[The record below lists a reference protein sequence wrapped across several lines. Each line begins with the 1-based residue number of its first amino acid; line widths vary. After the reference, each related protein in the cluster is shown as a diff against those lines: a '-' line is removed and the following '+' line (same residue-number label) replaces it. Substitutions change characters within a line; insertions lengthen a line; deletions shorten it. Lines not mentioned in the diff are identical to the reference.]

1 MNQLPNMQTFND
13 FLEHYGVKGM
23 KWGVRKSAYATAH
36 DDYKTSPK
44 DKVVALDDISVEEN
58 NELASIARS
67 VKTFMSDEYR
77 MLSENSE
84 WIVEDFLEKNKKGLQ
99 DPKRQEK
106 LINQLQREVEKDLER
121 FAQDAIDNEFPGTNH
136 KAKVDLSDNWCTVT
150 VGTEKWYKEQI
161 ESQLKHADDY
171 EAVSFKFELKRSD
184 GTPLIPKNI
193 VSVSHSDMIVD
204 EFLEHYGV
212 LGMKWGVRKD
222 ESGNTIEALAS
233 IKIPGRSKSDFD
245 ALIKT
250 AHPKSRSAKRTFKDI
265 EKITFQLQKDLY
277 KSDAGTNHILD
288 TKIKYMDADFSNDK
302 VYDNYLREV
311 SEGLTKVAKSFTPDG
326 LMSKVTYDFSATD
339 TRLVLL
345 VGTPKAFEELVHEN
359 SQDEIFKVPLP
370 IVLDE
375 NRFIVSFGKIDDVEH
390 SNVVGDFLEH
400 YGVKGMKWGERKD
413 PELTELDAMLADLM
427 AVNNS
432 NYGPFAYML
441 AGMDQKKKMQWLQKN
456 FTQMSGKGKESLA
469 KYNSVLHNVNEYMT
483 KNKIVN
489 RPSDPKEQKVWAEKR
504 KKDLAASHAEF
515 LERKQKGQNLI
526 NPNVEISARK
536 EVRSDGSVRLSTKPR
551 IDEIVKPKSKKGDP
565 VIPKNPHFPMPIKH
579 SEVVGDFLEHYGV
592 LGMKWGVRKDRP
604 NSRLPKHATFYNT
617 DKATGATTMVDYNPR
632 KVQVSRVAG
641 GGIQVT
647 GRSRKEVQRVS
658 EEIRRQLSNKS
669 EKKSVTSKL
678 NLTDDE
684 LRSTI
689 NRMQLEKTYAQ
700 LTASPKQ
707 TNAAQ
712 QFMIN
717 TGSQILANAITN
729 VGTDYL
735 KQFLKVNID
744 KNIKPEFRISKVKN
758 DKK

>member
-1 MNQLPNMQTFND
+1 MQHYNQGYDELY
-13 FLEHYGVKGM
+13 HYGVM
-23 KWGVRKSAYATAH
+23 
-36 DDYKTSPK
+36 
-44 DKVVALDDISVEEN
+44 
-58 NELASIARS
+58 
-67 VKTFMSDEYR
+67 
-77 MLSENSE
+77 
-84 WIVEDFLEKNKKGLQ
+84 
-99 DPKRQEK
+99 
-106 LINQLQREVEKDLER
+106 
-121 FAQDAIDNEFPGTNH
+121 
-136 KAKVDLSDNWCTVT
+136 
-150 VGTEKWYKEQI
+150 
-161 ESQLKHADDY
+161 
-171 EAVSFKFELKRSD
+171 
-184 GTPLIPKNI
+184 
-193 VSVSHSDMIVD
+193 
-204 EFLEHYGV
+204 
-212 LGMKWGVRKD
+212 GMKWGVRKD

-233 IKIPGRSKSDFD
+233 IKIPGRSESNVD
-245 ALIKT
+245 AIIKT

-390 SNVVGDFLEH
+390 SD
-400 YGVKGMKWGERKD
+400 D
-413 PELTELDAMLADLM
+413 
-427 AVNNS
+427 
-432 NYGPFAYML
+432 
-441 AGMDQKKKMQWLQKN
+441 
-456 FTQMSGKGKESLA
+456 
-469 KYNSVLHNVNEYMT
+469 
-483 KNKIVN
+483 I
-489 RPSDPKEQKVWAEKR
+489 
-504 KKDLAASHAEF
+504 
-515 LERKQKGQNLI
+515 
-526 NPNVEISARK
+526 
-536 EVRSDGSVRLSTKPR
+536 
-551 IDEIVKPKSKKGDP
+551 
-565 VIPKNPHFPMPIKH
+565 
-579 SEVVGDFLEHYGV
+579 VGDFLEHYGV
-592 LGMKWGVRKDRP
+592 LGMKWGIRKDRP

-647 GRSRKEVQRVS
+647 GRSQKEVKRVS

-684 LRSTI
+684 LRATI

-700 LTASPKQ
+700 LTATPKQ

-717 TGSQILANAITN
+717 TGSQILANAVTS

-744 KNIKPEFRISKVKN
+744 KKVGPEFRIGKLKN

>member
-1 MNQLPNMQTFND
+1 
-13 FLEHYGVKGM
+13 
-23 KWGVRKSAYATAH
+23 
-36 DDYKTSPK
+36 
-44 DKVVALDDISVEEN
+44 
-58 NELASIARS
+58 
-67 VKTFMSDEYR
+67 
-77 MLSENSE
+77 
-84 WIVEDFLEKNKKGLQ
+84 
-99 DPKRQEK
+99 
-106 LINQLQREVEKDLER
+106 
-121 FAQDAIDNEFPGTNH
+121 
-136 KAKVDLSDNWCTVT
+136 
-150 VGTEKWYKEQI
+150 
-161 ESQLKHADDY
+161 
-171 EAVSFKFELKRSD
+171 
-184 GTPLIPKNI
+184 
-193 VSVSHSDMIVD
+193 
-204 EFLEHYGV
+204 
-212 LGMKWGVRKD
+212 
-222 ESGNTIEALAS
+222 
-233 IKIPGRSKSDFD
+233 
-245 ALIKT
+245 
-250 AHPKSRSAKRTFKDI
+250 
-265 EKITFQLQKDLY
+265 
-277 KSDAGTNHILD
+277 
-288 TKIKYMDADFSNDK
+288 
-302 VYDNYLREV
+302 
-311 SEGLTKVAKSFTPDG
+311 
-326 LMSKVTYDFSATD
+326 
-339 TRLVLL
+339 
-345 VGTPKAFEELVHEN
+345 
-359 SQDEIFKVPLP
+359 
-370 IVLDE
+370 
-375 NRFIVSFGKIDDVEH
+375 
-390 SNVVGDFLEH
+390 
-400 YGVKGMKWGERKD
+400 MKWGERKD

-515 LERKQKGQNLI
+515 LERKQKGLNLI

-592 LGMKWGVRKDRP
+592 KGMKWGKVKSSDPFTNYDLSYLSDEERKKVIDEMAKAAAGGASPKEVEKIIEAAANKSKQKAPGSITVAGKTYTAEEWKKHSKKEAARLKKERDNHWTKKVNDFAKSLGLKEDIFTTKTTYSSDEKVTVLKHSDEFTDFLEHYGVLGMKWGIRKDRP

-647 GRSRKEVQRVS
+647 GRSQKEVKRVS

-700 LTASPKQ
+700 LTATPKQ
-707 TNAAQ
+707 SNAMQ
-712 QFMIN
+712 QFMVN
-717 TGSQILANAITN
+717 TGSQILGNAITN
-729 VGTDYL
+729 VGTEYL

-744 KNIKPEFRISKVKN
+744 KNISPEFRISKLKTE
-758 DKK
+758 KK

>member
-1 MNQLPNMQTFND
+1 MNQIPNTQTFD
-13 FLEHYGVKGM
+13 
-23 KWGVRKSAYATAH
+23 
-36 DDYKTSPK
+36 
-44 DKVVALDDISVEEN
+44 
-58 NELASIARS
+58 
-67 VKTFMSDEYR
+67 
-77 MLSENSE
+77 
-84 WIVEDFLEKNKKGLQ
+84 
-99 DPKRQEK
+99 
-106 LINQLQREVEKDLER
+106 
-121 FAQDAIDNEFPGTNH
+121 
-136 KAKVDLSDNWCTVT
+136 
-150 VGTEKWYKEQI
+150 
-161 ESQLKHADDY
+161 
-171 EAVSFKFELKRSD
+171 
-184 GTPLIPKNI
+184 
-193 VSVSHSDMIVD
+193 
-204 EFLEHYGV
+204 
-212 LGMKWGVRKD
+212 
-222 ESGNTIEALAS
+222 
-233 IKIPGRSKSDFD
+233 
-245 ALIKT
+245 
-250 AHPKSRSAKRTFKDI
+250 
-265 EKITFQLQKDLY
+265 
-277 KSDAGTNHILD
+277 
-288 TKIKYMDADFSNDK
+288 
-302 VYDNYLREV
+302 
-311 SEGLTKVAKSFTPDG
+311 
-326 LMSKVTYDFSATD
+326 
-339 TRLVLL
+339 
-345 VGTPKAFEELVHEN
+345 
-359 SQDEIFKVPLP
+359 
-370 IVLDE
+370 
-375 NRFIVSFGKIDDVEH
+375 
-390 SNVVGDFLEH
+390 DFLEH

-592 LGMKWGVRKDRP
+592 KGMKWGKVKSSDPFTNYDLSYLSDEERKKVIDEMAKAAAGGASPKEVEKIIEAAANKSKQKAPGSITVAGKTYTAEEWKKHSKKEAARLKKERDNHWTKKVNDFAKSLGLKEDIFTTKTTYSSDEKVTVLKHSDEFTDFLEHYGVKGMKWGKKKANSEEESLGPGYLNKEDQAEYDKLFGEYKSSLNSVAPLLRSGNISGAIKALKRARVVSTGRLEVLIEKRAKNQREDSKRIDKMIKEMNSDYVLKQSDNIAGDFLEHHGDFLEHYGVMGMKWGIRKDRP

-647 GRSRKEVQRVS
+647 GRSRKEVKRVS

-700 LTASPKQ
+700 LTATPKQ
-707 TNAAQ
+707 SNAMQ
-712 QFMIN
+712 QFMVN
-717 TGSQILANAITN
+717 TGSQILGNAITN
-729 VGTDYL
+729 VGTEYL

-744 KNIKPEFRISKVKN
+744 KNISPEFRISKLKTE
-758 DKK
+758 KK

>member
-1 MNQLPNMQTFND
+1 MNQLPNT
-13 FLEHYGVKGM
+13 
-23 KWGVRKSAYATAH
+23 
-36 DDYKTSPK
+36 
-44 DKVVALDDISVEEN
+44 
-58 NELASIARS
+58 
-67 VKTFMSDEYR
+67 KTF
-77 MLSENSE
+77 
-84 WIVEDFLEKNKKGLQ
+84 
-99 DPKRQEK
+99 
-106 LINQLQREVEKDLER
+106 
-121 FAQDAIDNEFPGTNH
+121 
-136 KAKVDLSDNWCTVT
+136 
-150 VGTEKWYKEQI
+150 
-161 ESQLKHADDY
+161 
-171 EAVSFKFELKRSD
+171 
-184 GTPLIPKNI
+184 
-193 VSVSHSDMIVD
+193 D

-212 LGMKWGVRKD
+212 LGMRWGFRKD
-222 ESGNTIEALAS
+222 RNTFNVAS
-233 IKIPGRSKSDFD
+233 ASLTEGAPVFTYGDASPKYSLRMANVANKARNHLLSKSGDRVIKKVNKRHANVDLTD
-245 ALIKT
+245 A
-250 AHPKSRSAKRTFKDI
+250 SNKRKYLSDL
-265 EKITFQLQKDLY
+265 ELQL
-277 KSDAGTNHILD
+277 SIL
-288 TKIKYMDADFSNDK
+288 
-302 VYDNYLREV
+302 
-311 SEGLTKVAKSFTPDG
+311 
-326 LMSKVTYDFSATD
+326 ATD
-339 TRLVLL
+339 
-345 VGTPKAFEELVHEN
+345 
-359 SQDEIFKVPLP
+359 KVPLDLVGHVT
-370 IVLDE
+370 IDNSYNGELTIYNKASYNNKLEELRELNHSDDQKFVRASIIFDADSE
-375 NRFIVSFGKIDDVEH
+375 GFIVGIQHIDEVLEH
-390 SNVVGDFLEH
+390 SDIVGDFLEH

-592 LGMKWGVRKDRP
+592 KGMKWGVRKDESGNTIEALASIKIPGRSESNVDAIIKTAHPKSRSAKRTFKDIEKITFQLQKDLYKSDAGTNHILDTKIKYMDADFSNDKVYDNYLREVSEGLTKVAKSFTPDGLMSKVTYDFSATDTRLVLLVGTPKAFEELVHENSQDEIFKVPLPIVLDENRFIVSFGKIDDVEHSNVVGDFLEHYGVLGMKWGVRKDRP

-647 GRSRKEVQRVS
+647 GRSQKEVKRVS

-684 LRSTI
+684 LRATI

-700 LTASPKQ
+700 LTATPKQ
-707 TNAAQ
+707 SNAMQ
-712 QFMIN
+712 QFMVN
-717 TGSQILANAITN
+717 TGSQILGNAITN
-729 VGTDYL
+729 VGTEYL

-744 KNIKPEFRISKVKN
+744 KKISPEFRISKLKTE
-758 DKK
+758 KK

>member
-1 MNQLPNMQTFND
+1 MNQLPNT
-13 FLEHYGVKGM
+13 
-23 KWGVRKSAYATAH
+23 
-36 DDYKTSPK
+36 
-44 DKVVALDDISVEEN
+44 
-58 NELASIARS
+58 
-67 VKTFMSDEYR
+67 KTF
-77 MLSENSE
+77 
-84 WIVEDFLEKNKKGLQ
+84 
-99 DPKRQEK
+99 
-106 LINQLQREVEKDLER
+106 
-121 FAQDAIDNEFPGTNH
+121 
-136 KAKVDLSDNWCTVT
+136 
-150 VGTEKWYKEQI
+150 
-161 ESQLKHADDY
+161 DD
-171 EAVSFKFELKRSD
+171 
-184 GTPLIPKNI
+184 
-193 VSVSHSDMIVD
+193 
-204 EFLEHYGV
+204 FLEHYGV

-222 ESGNTIEALAS
+222 DRSPRLGAAS
-233 IKIPGRSKSDFD
+233 ISDSAEQMKIVTSYGDNPNRKSLSRKDYRKTERALGNFRKAMTTDGPEFNKFLGEIAKVNQKYEKSGLYGSDYYKDLSTSLTKQVRGLIADEPNADAFVIAQYGQGRTRHDIDLYFGDKDFVSEFLDTYASDMPYLKHEGVD
-245 ALIKT
+245 I
-250 AHPKSRSAKRTFKDI
+250 SRLTFKAIVDDKGKVLTVEPAVESVI
-265 EKITFQLQKDLY
+265 THSDITFD
-277 KSDAGTNHILD
+277 
-288 TKIKYMDADFSNDK
+288 
-302 VYDNYLREV
+302 
-311 SEGLTKVAKSFTPDG
+311 
-326 LMSKVTYDFSATD
+326 
-339 TRLVLL
+339 
-345 VGTPKAFEELVHEN
+345 
-359 SQDEIFKVPLP
+359 
-370 IVLDE
+370 
-375 NRFIVSFGKIDDVEH
+375 
-390 SNVVGDFLEH
+390 DFLEH

-441 AGMDQKKKMQWLQKN
+441 AGMDQKKKMQWLPKN

-551 IDEIVKPKSKKGDP
+551 IDEIVKPKGKKGDP

-647 GRSRKEVQRVS
+647 GRSRKEVKRVS

-684 LRSTI
+684 LRATI

-700 LTASPKQ
+700 LTATPKQ
-707 TNAAQ
+707 SNAMQ
-712 QFMIN
+712 QFMVN
-717 TGSQILANAITN
+717 TGSQILGNAITN
-729 VGTDYL
+729 VGTEYL

-744 KNIKPEFRISKVKN
+744 KKISPEFRISKLKTE
-758 DKK
+758 KK

>member
-1 MNQLPNMQTFND
+1 MNQIPNTQTFDD

-23 KWGVRKSAYATAH
+23 KWGKVKSSDPFTNYDLSYLSDEERKKVIDEMAKAAAGGA
-36 DDYKTSPK
+36 SPK
-44 DKVVALDDISVEEN
+44 
-58 NELASIARS
+58 
-67 VKTFMSDEYR
+67 
-77 MLSENSE
+77 
-84 WIVEDFLEKNKKGLQ
+84 
-99 DPKRQEK
+99 
-106 LINQLQREVEKDLER
+106 EVEKIIEAAANKSKR
-121 FAQDAIDNEFPGTNH
+121 KSPG
-136 KAKVDLSDNWCTVT
+136 SITVAGKT
-150 VGTEKWYKEQI
+150 YTEKEWKEHSKKEAARLKKERDNHWTKKVNDFAKSLGLKEDI
-161 ESQLKHADDY
+161 FTTKTTYSSDEKVEVLKH
-171 EAVSFKFELKRSD
+171 SD
-184 GTPLIPKNI
+184 LT
-193 VSVSHSDMIVD
+193 
-204 EFLEHYGV
+204 
-212 LGMKWGVRKD
+212 
-222 ESGNTIEALAS
+222 
-233 IKIPGRSKSDFD
+233 FD
-245 ALIKT
+245 
-250 AHPKSRSAKRTFKDI
+250 
-265 EKITFQLQKDLY
+265 
-277 KSDAGTNHILD
+277 
-288 TKIKYMDADFSNDK
+288 
-302 VYDNYLREV
+302 
-311 SEGLTKVAKSFTPDG
+311 
-326 LMSKVTYDFSATD
+326 
-339 TRLVLL
+339 
-345 VGTPKAFEELVHEN
+345 
-359 SQDEIFKVPLP
+359 
-370 IVLDE
+370 
-375 NRFIVSFGKIDDVEH
+375 
-390 SNVVGDFLEH
+390 DFLEH

-526 NPNVEISARK
+526 KPNVEISARK

-592 LGMKWGVRKDRP
+592 LGMKWGVRKDESGNTIEALASIKIPGRSKSDVDAIIKTAHPKSRSAKRTFEDIEKITFQLQKDLYKSDAGTNHILDTKIKYMDADFSNDKVYDNYLREVSEGLTKVAKSFTPDGLMSKVTYDFSATDTRLDLLVGTPKAFEELVHENSQDEIFKVPLPIVLDENRFIVSFGKIDDVEHSNVVGDFLEHYGVLGMKWGIRKDRP

-647 GRSRKEVQRVS
+647 GRSQKEVKRVS

-684 LRSTI
+684 LRATI

-700 LTASPKQ
+700 LTATPKQ
-707 TNAAQ
+707 SNAMQ
-712 QFMIN
+712 QFMVN
-717 TGSQILANAITN
+717 TGSQILGNAITN
-729 VGTDYL
+729 VGTEYL

-744 KNIKPEFRISKVKN
+744 KKISPEFRINKLKTE
-758 DKK
+758 KK